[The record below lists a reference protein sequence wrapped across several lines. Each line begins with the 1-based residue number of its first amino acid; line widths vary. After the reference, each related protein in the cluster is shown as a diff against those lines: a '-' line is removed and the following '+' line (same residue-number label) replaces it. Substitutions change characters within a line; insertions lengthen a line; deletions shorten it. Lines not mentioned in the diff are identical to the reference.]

1 MFLCSDSGHRRRL
14 FEARRRARAIAVV
27 AACWLMVGQSASV
40 GADISQEQEYRAK
53 ASFLSNFPSFV
64 EWPDEAF
71 SSPQS
76 PLSVCVYGSYSFGL
90 SLAESVGGK
99 TVHGRRM
106 EVKRTRA
113 ENDLRACHILFVS
126 HSEEKHYAA
135 VLHAIQGASV
145 LTVGETPGF
154 LAAGGAVNFLLQ
166 QDALQ
171 FEVNLDSAS
180 VAHLKISANMLALAR
195 RVVGK
200 TVEAK

>member
-1 MFLCSDSGHRRRL
+1 M
-14 FEARRRARAIAVV
+14 V
-27 AACWLMVGQSASV
+27 AQPTRVCAEISA
-40 GADISQEQEYRAK
+40 EQEYREK
-53 ASFLSNFPSFV
+53 AAFLTNFPSFV
-64 EWPDEAF
+64 EWPREAF

-76 PLSVCVYGSYSFGL
+76 PLSVCVFGSYSFGI

-99 TVHGRRM
+99 TVQGRRM
-106 EVKRTRA
+106 DVRRVHTES
-113 ENDLRACHILFVS
+113 ELRACHILFVS

-135 VLHAIQGASV
+135 VLQEIQGASV

-171 FEVNLDSAS
+171 FEVNLDSAN

-200 TVEAK
+200 TVEAKN